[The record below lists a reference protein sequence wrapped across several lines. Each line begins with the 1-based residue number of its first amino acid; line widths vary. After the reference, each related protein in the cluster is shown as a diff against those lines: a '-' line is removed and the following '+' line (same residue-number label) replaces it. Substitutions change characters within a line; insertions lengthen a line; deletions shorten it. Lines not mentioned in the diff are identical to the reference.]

1 VESYNGFKY
10 FVTFIDDFSRLTHL
24 YLLKNKSEVPIIFQE
39 FSNLVENQ
47 YDAKIKK
54 FRFDNGTEFL
64 NQTMSNFFKTKGN
77 CASSYICLHTS
88 IKWCFREE
96 KPPSSRGD

>member
-1 VESYNGFKY
+1 MLSNNTKY
-10 FVTFIDDFSRLTHL
+10 FTVNILQLILQWKRRAFIFIDDFSRLTHL

-64 NQTMSNFFKTKGN
+64 NQTMSKKLKLKGIVHQ
-77 CASSYICLHTS
+77 ATFVYT
-88 IKWCFREE
+88 
-96 KPPSSRGD
+96 PQ